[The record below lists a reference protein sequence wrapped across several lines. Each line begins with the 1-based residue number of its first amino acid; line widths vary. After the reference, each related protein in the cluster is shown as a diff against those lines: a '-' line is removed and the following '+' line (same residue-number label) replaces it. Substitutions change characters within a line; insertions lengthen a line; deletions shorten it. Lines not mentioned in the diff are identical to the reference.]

1 MLHKIYQ
8 MLYSVTK
15 KLHIV
20 RKGQSL
26 ANIAE
31 FYCVSAHLLAK
42 ENDLKEEVYAGQ
54 VLKIPNEKGNAYFV
68 QEGDSKA
75 LLCGSEENYE
85 KKNGTDIFYIGM
97 RVIL

>member
-1 MLHKIYQ
+1 

-15 KLHIV
+15 QFHTV

-26 ANIAE
+26 SDIAD
-31 FYCVSAHLLAK
+31 FYCVSTYLLAK
-42 ENDLKEEVYAGQ
+42 ENGLREEVYAGQ
-54 VLKIPNEKGNAYFV
+54 VLKIPNERGNVYFV
-68 QEGDSKA
+68 QEGDTKA